1 MVQIWESIPT
11 LAQQVIIAVIA
22 GVILW
27 IVFFPVRQFITQQP
41 EKRKEQDKKLRI
53 HFEDINREI
62 ISHIS
67 EMARS
72 LAIRNDRLVFGSY
85 APVGNSYPFEK
96 NESYE
101 FFELHFSEEAKE
113 WKELNNKAVKLN
125 EDVVNFFQSHQYSHA
140 ASKQNV
146 ANNYIKDLQQEFSN
160 FAQRLARKVESI
172 DKYEMG
178 KEFKKHRKC
187 PVCKKF

>member
-85 APVGNSYPFEK
+85 APVDKSYNFEK
-96 NESYE
+96 KESYE
-101 FFELHFSEEAKE
+101 YFELHFPEFAKE
-113 WKELNNKAVKLN
+113 WKQLN
-125 EDVVNFFQSHQYSHA
+125 EEALDSSEKLVKFFQFHNDINAQ
-140 ASKQNV
+140 KV
-146 ANNYIKDLQQEFSN
+146 ANDSIKELQEKFKD
-160 FAQRLARKVESI
+160 FASRLAHKVESI

-178 KEFKKHRKC
+178 KGFKKVKEC
-187 PVCKKF
+187 PICQKF